1 MFDCAICT
9 VPILG
14 ETIVYTPLSRLW
26 ISPVMRLP
34 SLSSIVG
41 DASAPAARPSNA
53 AAKQVLINIFIDAT
67 LYASVR
73 HASYYSKREKG
84 SGSFLTV
91 DDTKIYAT
99 LFVLPS
105 FETTL
110 SKLPLPVALRMRST
124 STCPPTDGHSYVC
137 AIDCQLQPPG
147 AFAIVRGRLDLQSS
161 VA

>member
-1 MFDCAICT
+1 MHGADTRRDYRVHAF
-9 VPILG
+9 V
-14 ETIVYTPLSRLW
+14 ETL
-26 ISPVMRLP
+26 
-34 SLSSIVG
+34 
-41 DASAPAARPSNA
+41 DFARDA
-53 AAKQVLINIFIDAT
+53 AAVLELDRRRRQRASGEAEQCGSEAGFDRHFHRRNPLRIGSTCILLLEKRKGVRFI
-67 LYASVR
+67 SI
-73 HASYYSKREKG
+73 
-84 SGSFLTV
+84 V

-105 FETTL
+105 FETPL

-137 AIDCQLQPPG
+137 AIDCQLQHPG

>member
-1 MFDCAICT
+1 MRTMFDCAICT

-53 AAKQVLINIFIDAT
+53 AAKQVLIDIFIDAT

-84 SGSFLTV
+84 SGSFPLLTIQKF
-91 DDTKIYAT
+91 TRPFSSY
-99 LFVLPS
+99 
-105 FETTL
+105 
-110 SKLPLPVALRMRST
+110 LRLKPRCQSCHCRSHF
-124 STCPPTDGHSYVC
+124 G
-137 AIDCQLQPPG
+137 
-147 AFAIVRGRLDLQSS
+147 
-161 VA
+161 